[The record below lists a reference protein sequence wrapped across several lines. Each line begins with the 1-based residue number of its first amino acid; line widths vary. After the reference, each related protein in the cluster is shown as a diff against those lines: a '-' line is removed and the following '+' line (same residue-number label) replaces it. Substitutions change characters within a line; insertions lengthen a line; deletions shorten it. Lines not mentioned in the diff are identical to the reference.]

1 MSKGRK
7 PALLH
12 SFLLALFPILFLYS
26 QNMGEFPLGVIY
38 VPVIKSLFL
47 TLAGL
52 VITRIVTGSW
62 RKAGLVTSVFLILFF
77 SYGHLYQFLYTLPL
91 PFSLYELP
99 FKAHTILFPSV
110 VAVFLLF
117 ATLILRSRSRF
128 ENPTR
133 ILNAVAILLFIFSV
147 AQIGIYKVK
156 TREAEWFEVDHS
168 IFGPIEGSF
177 AQPSELPDI
186 YYIVLDG
193 YPRKDNLL
201 ELYGHDN
208 GDFLQFLTSRG
219 FFVAG
224 KSTSNY
230 SRTIL
235 SLASSL
241 NFGYLDG
248 LTELVGEGQTNLRP
262 VRHLI
267 EKSLARDILSRYGY
281 RFVALR
287 SGFQN
292 TELKGA
298 DSYLTPGQR
307 GEFESALIRTT
318 AASPVNAWFSRVS
331 DTVAGA
337 YRERDRQRILY
348 AFEKIP
354 EAAGDDRPLFLFAH
368 IVAPHPP
375 FVFDRN
381 GNDIENSR
389 YFAFKSSNHLIN
401 PDCLTRSQYREQF
414 LEQLLFINGK
424 VETLVDSL
432 ISNSRVTPIIIL
444 RGDHGP
450 GTFSHHGRLD
460 YTYLGDRMSI
470 LYAVL
475 MPDAG
480 ESGLYD
486 SITPVNTFRI
496 IFNRCFGSSLPLLED
511 RNFYT
516 TFDNPYRFIEVTGQ
530 IGGDEDRRRLETLM
544 QLDYYPE
551 D

>member
-1 MSKGRK
+1 MSKERK
-7 PALLH
+7 PSLLH
-12 SFLLALFPILFLYS
+12 PFLFAIFPILFLYS
-26 QNMGEFPLGVIY
+26 QNMGEFPLGVIF
-38 VPVIKSLFL
+38 VPVAKSLFL
-47 TLAGL
+47 ALVVL
-52 VITRIVTGSW
+52 VIARIVTGGW

-77 SYGHLYQFLYTLPL
+77 SYGHLNHVLHRLPL
-91 PFSLYELP
+91 PFSLYRLP
-99 FKAHTILFPSV
+99 FKSHTILFPSIV
-110 VAVFLLF
+110 ILFLLL
-117 ATLILRSRSRF
+117 AALILRSRGLL

-133 ILNAVAILLFIFSV
+133 ILNAVAILLFAVSI

-168 IFGPIEGSF
+168 IFDPIEWSLDPP
-177 AQPSELPDI
+177 AELPDI

-193 YPRKDNLL
+193 YPRQDNLL
-201 ELYGHDN
+201 ELYDYDN
-208 GDFLQFLTSRG
+208 SDFLQFLNSRG

-224 KSTSNY
+224 ESTSNY

-241 NFGYLDG
+241 NFSYLDG
-248 LTELVGEGQTNLRP
+248 IIELVGEEQTNLRP

-267 EKSLARDILSRYGY
+267 EWSRTRDILSQYGY

-292 TELKGA
+292 TELKEA

-307 GEFESALIRTT
+307 GEFESALMRTT
-318 AASPVNAWFSRVS
+318 AASPVNALASRVS
-331 DTVAGA
+331 NTVAGA

-348 AFEKIP
+348 AFEMIP
-354 EAAGDDRPLFLFAH
+354 EAARDDRPIFLFAH
-368 IVAPHPP
+368 IVSPHPP
-375 FVFDRN
+375 FVFDSKGR
-381 GNDIENSR
+381 DVPDRR

-401 PDCLTRSQYREQF
+401 KDGLTRNQYRDRF
-414 LEQLLFINGK
+414 LEQLLFINEK
-424 VETLVDSL
+424 VEQLVDSL
-432 ISNSRVTPIIIL
+432 IANSRVPPVIIL

-450 GTFSHHGRLD
+450 GTYSHHGRLD
-460 YTYLGDRMSI
+460 CTYLGDRMSI

-475 MPDAG
+475 LPNSG
-480 ESGLYD
+480 ESELYD

-496 IFNRCFGSSLPLLED
+496 IFNACFGSSLSLLED

-516 TFDNPYRFIEVTGQ
+516 TFEHPYRFIEVTGQ
-530 IGGDEDRRRLETLM
+530 IDGAEDRRRLETLM
-544 QLDYYPE
+544 QLEYYPE